1 MNIRV
6 LGCAGA
12 ELPGFN
18 PPAFLVDGR
27 ILLDAGTIG
36 AVLGQAEQEEIGL
49 IVVTHAHLDHVRGI
63 PSLADNLLVAGS
75 RRKVVIAGLGEVIAN
90 LRAHLL
96 NNVIWPDFSAI
107 PSEEEAVLGFLEL
120 EAEQELHWE
129 EYRITL
135 CPVHHCVPAA
145 GIILRHGNSSL
156 VYTGDTGP
164 TDCIWKM
171 ASDVDA
177 LIVEVSFPDHLEA
190 LALASGHLTPR
201 LLARELAKLAGLPRR
216 ILITHPKPRHLA
228 LIERELAELAIPG
241 LKILSDG
248 SAFEV

>member
-36 AVLGQAEQEEIGL
+36 AVLGQAEQEEIDL
-49 IVVTHAHLDHVRGI
+49 IIVTHAHLDHVRGI
-63 PSLADNLLVAGS
+63 PSLADNLAVAGF
-75 RRKVVIAGLGEVIAN
+75 RRKVVIAGLGEVVGS

-96 NNVIWPDFSAI
+96 NNAIWPDFSAI
-107 PSEEEAVLGFLEL
+107 PSEEEAVLGFLEM
-120 EAEQELHWE
+120 EAEQELRWGA
-129 EYRITL
+129 YRITL
-135 CPVHHCVPAA
+135 CPVRHCVPAA
-145 GIILRHGNSSL
+145 GIIIRHEGSSL

-164 TDCIWKM
+164 TDRIWQM
-171 ASDVDA
+171 AADVDA
-177 LIVEVSFPDHLEA
+177 LIVEVSFPDHMES
-190 LALASGHLTPR
+190 LARTAGHLTPG
-201 LLARELAKLAGLPRR
+201 LLARELEKLAALPRR

-228 LIERELAELAIPG
+228 LIERELGELAIPG
-241 LKILSDG
+241 LRILVDG
-248 SAFEV
+248 YEFEV